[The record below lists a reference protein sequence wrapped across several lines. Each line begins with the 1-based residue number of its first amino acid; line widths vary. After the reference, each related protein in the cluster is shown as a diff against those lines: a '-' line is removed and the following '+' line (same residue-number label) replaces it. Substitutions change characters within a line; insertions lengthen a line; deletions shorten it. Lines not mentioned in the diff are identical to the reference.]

1 MNSIG
6 FDWGQLAQA
15 FGIYTGRPIDP
26 MRLIHP
32 DAPNAAEVPITYA
45 QNPYFAQRHAAG
57 NPLATAAQQRL
68 EAANQRRAAL
78 RAQQAANFAAI
89 AALTRAQDTGI
100 VGADDWQSAARASA
114 LQALAQVAM
123 PSSMPTSKPSSKF
136 PEKKAASALPWILGG
151 VGVLGLGV
159 LLVALARRR
168 S

>member
-1 MNSIG
+1 MTSIG
-6 FDWGQLAQA
+6 FDWAQLAQA
-15 FGIYTGRPIDP
+15 FGIATGKSLDP

-57 NPLATAAQQRL
+57 NPLATAAQARL

-100 VGADDWQSAARASA
+100 VGADDWQSVARATA
-114 LQALAQVAM
+114 LEALSKVAEQ
-123 PSSMPTSKPSSKF
+123 PHKLPTSKPSPKPSVW
-136 PEKKAASALPWILGG
+136 PWVAGG
-151 VGVLGLGV
+151 VGVLGLVVGV
-159 LLVALARRR
+159 LFFARGRR